1 MKKQLML
8 TALLVLFLFSGC
20 GGSNSPSDT
29 SQPPQNASGGGTSSP
44 SYLNDNAD
52 TEVLY
57 IQWTESNGQLTGS
70 WNDAI
75 LQTGTI
81 VYTSLPITG
90 TYNSSTGTVNFVR
103 RNTDGSDTPIS
114 GTLQD
119 NKLVLLMQQNGQ
131 PVSWSLHTAIYVD
144 YQSQLNKFRA
154 NHPGS

>member
-1 MKKQLML
+1 MKKRLML

-29 SQPPQNASGGGTSSP
+29 SQSQPASGGGTSSP

-75 LQTGTI
+75 LQTSTI

-119 NKLVLLMQQNGQ
+119 NKLILLMQQNGQ
-131 PVSWSLHTAIYVD
+131 PVSWTLHTVIYVD

>member
-1 MKKQLML
+1 MKKRLML

-20 GGSNSPSDT
+20 GGSNSSSDT
-29 SQPPQNASGGGTSSP
+29 SQSQTASGGGASSP

-75 LQTGTI
+75 LQTNTI

-90 TYNSSTGTVNFVR
+90 THNSSTGTVNFVR

-119 NKLVLLMQQNGQ
+119 NKLVLLVQQNGQ
-131 PVSWSLHTAIYVD
+131 PVSWTLHTVIYVD

-154 NHPGS
+154 NHPSS

>member
-1 MKKQLML
+1 MKKRLML

-29 SQPPQNASGGGTSSP
+29 SQPQTASGGGSPSP

-57 IQWTESNGQLTGS
+57 IQWTESNGQFTGS

-119 NKLVLLMQQNGQ
+119 NKLVLLMQQNGL
-131 PVSWSLHTAIYVD
+131 PVSWTLHTVIYVD
-144 YQSQLNKFRA
+144 YQSQLNKFKA